1 MRGPRLLLIA
11 LGLGLAPFPTLG
23 AQDRVSVSLT
33 LTANATPG
41 GAPTPTIAT
50 RNLVTDPHWA
60 SVLNEPIPVRIRY
73 RLELW
78 RSRALNDALE
88 RPFEWEALVRLE
100 PLYEQFSLT
109 IINRGRVTDERRR
122 PTLLEIGSFL
132 DRGMQVLLRPRQPGV
147 YYYTLNVTVTALSD
161 RELEDYE
168 RLIQGDPGAAG
179 GARSTVPGL
188 GRSARRWL
196 LRVSGLP
203 PTELRERTETFTV
216 TEVGNSRR

>member
-1 MRGPRLLLIA
+1 MRERLLLIV
-11 LGLGLAPFPTLG
+11 LGLGFAPFPSLT
-23 AQDRVSVSLT
+23 AQDRLSVSIT
-33 LTANATPG
+33 LTANATSG
-41 GAPTPTIAT
+41 GPPTPTIAT
-50 RNLVTDPHWA
+50 RNLGTDPRWVG
-60 SVLNEPIPVRIRY
+60 VLNDQIPVRIRY

-100 PLYEQFSLT
+100 PLYDQFSLT

-122 PTLLEIGSFL
+122 PSLTEIGTYL

-168 RLIQGDPGAAG
+168 RLIQGDRTSGG
-179 GARSTVPGL
+179 GASSTVL
-188 GRSARRWL
+188 GRNARRFL
-196 LRVSGLP
+196 LRFSGLP
-203 PTELRERTETFTV
+203 PTELVERTGTFTV
-216 TEVGNSRR
+216 TEAGGRE

>member
-1 MRGPRLLLIA
+1 MRAPRWLLV
-11 LGLGLAPFPTLG
+11 GLGLALAPFPALG
-23 AQDRVSVSLT
+23 AQERLSVSLT
-33 LTANATPG
+33 LTANPTPG

-50 RNLVTDPHWA
+50 RNLVRDPQWVG
-60 SVLNEPIPVRIRY
+60 VLNEPIPVRIRY

-88 RPFEWEALVRLE
+88 RPFEWEALVRME

-109 IINRGRVTDERRR
+109 IINRGQVTDERRR
-122 PTLLEIGSFL
+122 PTLEEIGAFL
-132 DRGMQVLLRPRQPGV
+132 DRGIQVLLRPRQPGV

-168 RLIQGDPGAAG
+168 RLIQGDPATPG

-196 LRVSGLP
+196 LRFSGLP
-203 PTELRERTETFTV
+203 STELVERTGTFTV
-216 TEVGNSRR
+216 TAVGSRE